1 VDNKNFKKNIIVGA
15 GIAGLSAACQLDEKK
30 EEYFLF
36 EKEASCGGTWK
47 SSEYKGSIY
56 ELGPNTIIDK
66 SEEFRKL
73 IQKSGLES
81 ELLKSELKK
90 SKRYFYQKNK
100 LREVSMNPFKLIN
113 SKIISLSAKLRLLK
127 EPFVKSKSNGNESV
141 FDFFSRRFGKE
152 FAQNMISPAL
162 QGVWGGDIKNLNMS
176 CALKHLYESEQEYG
190 SVIKGL
196 FFSKKTKKKNKRLQT
211 ISFKKGMED
220 FCNKLA
226 AKLEL
231 ASIKLKTEVV
241 KVEKEDELYKLTI
254 RSGQN
259 QEHYFCKNL
268 ILACQASQAGFI
280 LDEINPKL
288 AEALKSIY
296 YAPMFLAAYSI
307 SKEILRDFDSVFSA
321 FGFLN
326 NNASQFTLGTI
337 FASSLFQERKI
348 EDEHLFLSFIGGSK
362 NPQIIDFSKDE
373 LKSIAI
379 NEAKEIFDSALDI
392 NIPLEEIKTVQ
403 TKLIAK
409 AIPQYN
415 DQYLTAKKIIDAE
428 LETSSNLKLVGNYMN
443 GVSIVDTV
451 EHAYTFV

>member
-1 VDNKNFKKNIIVGA
+1 MGNKNFKKNIIIGA
-15 GIAGLSAACQLDEKK
+15 GIAGLSVACQLDEKK

-47 SSEYKGSIY
+47 SSEYQGSIY

-66 SEEFRKL
+66 SETLRTL
-73 IQKSGLES
+73 IKKSGLEDQT
-81 ELLKSELKK
+81 LKSELKK

-100 LREVSMNPFKLIN
+100 LLEVSMNPFKLIN

-127 EPFVKSKSNGNESV
+127 EPFIKSKSDTKESV
-141 FDFFSRRFGKE
+141 FDFFARRFGKE
-152 FAQNMISPAL
+152 FAQNVISPAL

-176 CALKHLYESEQEYG
+176 CALGHLYQSEQEHG
-190 SVIKGL
+190 SVVKGL
-196 FFSKKTKKKNKRLQT
+196 LFSNKTKKKNKRLQT
-211 ISFKKGMED
+211 ISFKNGMED
-220 FCNKLA
+220 FCNQLA
-226 AKLEL
+226 SKLEF
-231 ASIKLKTEVV
+231 ANIKLKTEVV
-241 KVEKEDELYKLTI
+241 KVEKEDSLYKLTV

-259 QEHYFCKNL
+259 QDHYYCENL
-268 ILACQASQAGFI
+268 VLACQASQAGFI
-280 LDEINPKL
+280 LDEINPRL

-307 SKEILRDFDSVFSA
+307 SKDIVKDFASTFDA

-348 EDEHLFLSFIGGSK
+348 PNEYLFVSFIGGSK
-362 NPQIIDFSKDE
+362 NPQIIDFSNDE

-379 NEAKEIFDSALDI
+379 NEAKEIFDSSLDI
-392 NIPLEEIKTVQ
+392 NIPIEEIKSIE

-415 DQYLTAKKIIDAE
+415 DQYLEAKKIIDAE
-428 LETSSNLKLVGNYMN
+428 LETSSSLKLVGNYMN

-451 EHAYTFV
+451 EHAYAIV